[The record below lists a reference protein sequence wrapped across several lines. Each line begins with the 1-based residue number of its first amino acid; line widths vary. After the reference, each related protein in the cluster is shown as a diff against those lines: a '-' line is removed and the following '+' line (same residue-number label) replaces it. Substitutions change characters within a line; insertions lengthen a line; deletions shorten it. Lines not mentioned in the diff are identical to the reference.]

1 MLEENKIHNI
11 RIACLLQLKT
21 MRIVQS
27 KFTKKTQNMFKQG
40 ARPWCAGPGPRH
52 CKDIVQ
58 GLNDVYWLKHETPK
72 LLTNRR

>member
-1 MLEENKIHNI
+1 MFTTIKDYAYCAVKIYNPPPP
-11 RIACLLQLKT
+11 
-21 MRIVQS
+21 
-27 KFTKKTQNMFKQG
+27 NMFKQG
-40 ARPWCAGPGPRH
+40 ARPRWAGPGPRH